1 MILATVKMC
10 LRRFKIVSII
20 CDLFGPLA
28 KKKEVSIAKVVK
40 PMINFTSENIL
51 RFIKRF
57 SDFGTQV
64 IECFTKGNCF
74 WFAMVLAMEFAGE
87 IYYDPIVGHFAT
99 MIDGVLYD
107 ITGAVENTSDFMSL
121 AEIRKDK
128 LLWARLQRDC
138 VDLGVGMEYEV

>member
-10 LRRFKIVSII
+10 LRRFKIVLII
-20 CDLFGPLA
+20 YGLFGLLA
-28 KKKEVSIAKVVK
+28 KKKEASIAKVAE

-51 RFIKRF
+51 RFIKKF
-57 SDFGTQV
+57 SDFGNQV
-64 IECFTKGNCF
+64 VECFTKGNCF
-74 WFAMVLAMEFAGE
+74 WFATVLAIEFAGE

-99 MIDGVLYD
+99 MIGGVMYD
-107 ITGAVENTSDFMSL
+107 IAGVVKNTRDFISIE
-121 AEIRKDK
+121 EIYEDE

>member
-10 LRRFKIVSII
+10 LRRFKIVLII
-20 CDLFGPLA
+20 CDLFGLLA
-28 KKKEVSIAKVVK
+28 KKKEANIAKVTE

-51 RFIKRF
+51 RFIKKF
-57 SDFGTQV
+57 SNFGNHV
-64 IECFTKGNCF
+64 VECFTKGNCF
-74 WFAMVLAMEFAGE
+74 WFAMVLAVEFAGE
-87 IYYDPIVGHFAT
+87 IYYDPIVDHFAT

-107 ITGAVENTSDFMSL
+107 ITGAVENTSDFVSL
-121 AEIRKDK
+121 EEIRKDE

>member
-20 CDLFGPLA
+20 CGLFGPLA
-28 KKKEVSIAKVVK
+28 KKKEVSNAKVTE

-51 RFIKRF
+51 RFIKKF
-57 SDFGTQV
+57 SDFGNQV
-64 IECFTKGNCF
+64 VECFTKGNCF

-99 MIDGVLYD
+99 MINGVMYD
-107 ITGAVENTSDFMSL
+107 ITGVVENTSDFMSV
-121 AEIRKDK
+121 EGIRKDE

-138 VDLGVGMEYEV
+138 IDLGVGMEYEV

>member
-10 LRRFKIVSII
+10 LRRFKIVLII
-20 CDLFGPLA
+20 YGLSGPLV
-28 KKKEVSIAKVVK
+28 KKKEVSVAKVVK

-51 RFIKRF
+51 CFIKKF
-57 SDFGTQV
+57 SDFGNQV
-64 IECFTKGNCF
+64 VECFTKGNCF
-74 WFAMVLAMEFAGE
+74 WFATVLAMEFAGE

-99 MIDGVLYD
+99 MIDGVIYD
-107 ITGAVENTSDFMSL
+107 ITGVVENISDFISL
-121 AEIRKDK
+121 EEIRKDE

>member
-1 MILATVKMC
+1 MILAIVKMC
-10 LRRFKIVSII
+10 LRRFKTVSII
-20 CDLFGPLA
+20 CGLFGPLV
-28 KKKEVSIAKVVK
+28 KKKEVNIAKVVK

-57 SDFGTQV
+57 SDFGNQV
-64 IECFTKGNCF
+64 VECFTKGNCF

-99 MIDGVLYD
+99 MINGVMYD
-107 ITGAVENTSDFMSL
+107 ITGVVENTGDFISL
-121 AEIRKDK
+121 EEICTDE

-138 VDLGVGMEYEV
+138 VDLGVGMEQ